1 MGLVT
6 LQQATRDVLVVIPAF
21 NEEKSV
27 GDVVTNVRRAAPFAD
42 VVVIDDGSS
51 DNTAD
56 VARAA
61 GAKCLRLVINQNV
74 GGALRLG
81 FRYARRAGYSI
92 VVQVD
97 ADGQHDAGSIRSLV
111 DETRSADIAI
121 GSRGKDSA
129 AAPATWLRKT
139 AMVSVAGVVSAM
151 IKQRI
156 HDTTSGF
163 RAFGPKA
170 VELFA
175 GYFPADYLGD
185 TIEALVLAHRA
196 GLSIV
201 EIPVTMHE
209 RMHGTS
215 TQSSISA
222 SYYLG
227 RAVMAITLA
236 SIRPA
241 PAPKTALATA
251 MLGNI
256 PQPRG

>member
-1 MGLVT
+1 MGFVP
-6 LQQATRDVLVVIPAF
+6 LQNATRDVLVVIPAF
-21 NEEKSV
+21 NEERSV

-42 VVVIDDGSS
+42 VVVIDDGST

-56 VARAA
+56 VARHA
-61 GAKCLRLVINQNV
+61 GAKCLRLVVNQNV

-97 ADGQHDAGSIRSLV
+97 ADGQHDPGSIRSLV
-111 DETRSADIAI
+111 DELRSADIAV
-121 GSRGKDSA
+121 GRRGKDSA
-129 AAPATWLRKT
+129 AAPTTWLRRT
-139 AMVSVAGVVSAM
+139 AMVSVAGVVSGM
-151 IKQRI
+151 IGQKI

-196 GLSIV
+196 GLKIV

-209 RMHGTS
+209 RAHGTS

-222 SYYLG
+222 SLYLI
-227 RAVMAITLA
+227 RAVMAIILA

-241 PAPKTALATA
+241 PAARPALATT
-251 MLGNI
+251 MLGRI
-256 PQPRG
+256 PQPRA